1 MACEVSGLS
10 QALRLMN
17 TALELIDASGTAS
30 DVGAHLDL
38 AIQRL
43 GALLVPAHECA
54 RQTLD
59 PGRKNLQR
67 RHGSRRGGEVG
78 IKRF

>member
-1 MACEVSGLS
+1 MAREDFGLS

-17 TALELIDASGTAS
+17 KALELIDASGTAS

-43 GALLVPAHECA
+43 TARLQPAHECPW
-54 RQTLD
+54 QTLS
-59 PGRKNLQR
+59 Q
-67 RHGSRRGGEVG
+67 GEQTYSDGTAVG
-78 IKRF
+78 VAAK